1 MATKFSISN
10 EQDSSALHINI
21 TVRTLNQEEYAEMF
35 AAVRALEKVTDKYIY
50 GATVIRPDERENEEI
65 RED

>member
-10 EQDSSALHINI
+10 ENNNKSLFINI
-21 TVRTLNQEEYAEMF
+21 NVRTLNQEEYAEMF
-35 AAVRALEKVTDKYIY
+35 TAVRALEKITDKYIY

-65 RED
+65 GKD